1 MIDDE
6 IITKLVEILFEWEK
20 ESESLEEFK
29 KLTIE
34 NYATIVENYSII
46 PSSLVKLISLITGE
60 YANKLYENDE
70 EKIKGII
77 EMMVYLLNK
86 KYEDDLT
93 KCLILSAIMKIHS
106 GINYVEINSVNE
118 AIEKYS
124 RIKNSEIQQR
134 CLEYKRI
141 KQKQISQQFHNLKS
155 INSELD
161 YNLSFLN
168 DYCKSNN
175 ANKGYN
181 PDLRDFYTEK
191 FSNPDKKINIGP
203 YQDSSNILSMPGSNS
218 KINKL
223 YESNTSFTRSDM
235 KNELSV
241 KAEKKWGEDG
251 YIKDNKKEE
260 KKWGVENIKIEAIFG
275 YENKIN
281 KKPRKKYEE
290 EDPNK
295 KKLMKDLL
303 GGIDDENDNNN
314 SDIKKNKNKTKK
326 EQKNNENIFNNID
339 FNTSINTNN
348 TTNNINNNNANNKE
362 NILNLFDGL
371 TQNNISNNIPTNNN
385 NNYNQNNIPNNSNN
399 IDFFNNMINNTN
411 NLFTPYNINTDKF
424 GELWES
430 FPEEESY
437 SINSNIQTPQR
448 YHEIIK
454 SRANFAPVD
463 IINNE
468 AISAAYYKNQITLV
482 HASIEI
488 NEINFLVKC
497 QNQSLNNEVANY
509 IMNLYK

>member
-1 MIDDE
+1 
-6 IITKLVEILFEWEK
+6 
-20 ESESLEEFK
+20 
-29 KLTIE
+29 
-34 NYATIVENYSII
+34 
-46 PSSLVKLISLITGE
+46 
-60 YANKLYENDE
+60 
-70 EKIKGII
+70 
-77 EMMVYLLNK
+77 
-86 KYEDDLT
+86 
-93 KCLILSAIMKIHS
+93 
-106 GINYVEINSVNE
+106 
-118 AIEKYS
+118 
-124 RIKNSEIQQR
+124 
-134 CLEYKRI
+134 
-141 KQKQISQQFHNLKS
+141 
-155 INSELD
+155 
-161 YNLSFLN
+161 
-168 DYCKSNN
+168 
-175 ANKGYN
+175 
-181 PDLRDFYTEK
+181 
-191 FSNPDKKINIGP
+191 
-203 YQDSSNILSMPGSNS
+203 
-218 KINKL
+218 
-223 YESNTSFTRSDM
+223 
-235 KNELSV
+235 
-241 KAEKKWGEDG
+241 
-251 YIKDNKKEE
+251 
-260 KKWGVENIKIEAIFG
+260 
-275 YENKIN
+275 
-281 KKPRKKYEE
+281 
-290 EDPNK
+290 
-295 KKLMKDLL
+295 MKDLF
-303 GGIDDENDNNN
+303 GGIDDENENNN